1 MEANES
7 IRNFISCV
15 KELSDKLGD
24 IGEKVSNTNL
34 VTITLNSLVQ
44 EYQVFV
50 SSISAREKPP
60 IFDELIGILLQ
71 EKERIKTSVWA
82 EKNQI
87 WHW

>member
-24 IGEKVSNTNL
+24 IGEKVSNTDL
-34 VTITLNSLVQ
+34 VTMTLNVLVK
-44 EYQVFV
+44 ECQVFV
-50 SSISAREKPP
+50 SSLSTREKPP

-71 EKERIKTSVWA
+71 QEERIKTSVWA
-82 EKNQI
+82 QKIQI